1 MSDRKNVAALVWAP
15 EENRTEQIA
24 RHLDAHL
31 HTIHYL
37 YYKRPFFAPFKY
49 VPQTLKTLSVLR
61 RQRAKV
67 VYATNPPVFA
77 VLAAALYCWR
87 NGATY
92 VMDTHSP
99 ALYSRKWSWTV
110 PLQRFLARRA
120 LLNVVD
126 QRRYKA
132 LIESWGGR
140 ALVLE
145 KPIAENVLGDE
156 RVTPQPG
163 SPFTVTVINTF
174 AVDEPL
180 EPVLEAARRLPDVCF
195 VVLGNTSLAD
205 KRLLASAPA
214 NVSFPGYLLK
224 ENYWRQ
230 LAVSRAVMAL
240 TTYPFSLLAGGH
252 DGLSLGKPLILSDQP
267 ALTDFYTKSAVFTD
281 NTAESLVAA
290 VQEIQ
295 QNEQRYIRESHELA
309 AEKRELWQAS
319 FAALN
324 SIIEEAASG

>member
-1 MSDRKNVAALVWAP
+1 MAAVVWAP

-24 RHLDAHL
+24 RHLGAKL
-31 HTIHYL
+31 HAIHYL

-49 VPQTLKTLSVLR
+49 GPQTLKTLAVLR

-77 VLAAALYCWR
+77 VLAAAIYCWLS
-87 NGATY
+87 GAKY

-110 PLQRFLARRA
+110 PLQRFLAKRA

-126 QRRYKA
+126 QGRYKA
-132 LIESWGGR
+132 LIESWGGA

-145 KPIAENVLGDE
+145 KPIAGNVLDEDPAEQTDE
-156 RVTPQPG
+156 R
-163 SPFTVTVINTF
+163 FTVTVINTF

-180 EPVLEAARRLPDVCF
+180 EPVLEAARRLPDTCF
-195 VVLGNTSLAD
+195 VVLGDTSLAD

-214 NVSFPGYLLK
+214 NVTFPGYLLK
-224 ENYWRQ
+224 EHYWRQ
-230 LAVSRAVMAL
+230 LARSQAVMAL

-252 DGLSLGKPLILSDQP
+252 DGLSLSKPLILSDQP

-281 NTAESLVAA
+281 NSAESLVTA
-290 VQEIQ
+290 VQEVQ
-295 QNEQRYIRESHELA
+295 RNEQRYISESRELA
-309 AEKRELWQAS
+309 AEKREQWQAS
-319 FAALN
+319 FETLN
-324 SIIEEAASG
+324 AIISEAAAR